1 MDQEARLRRRDDA
14 RLSTQ
19 HRRRRTVALAILALV
34 ALGIAIG
41 GISAFGGSS
50 GEAERTAAKAPPEL
64 PRGGRTILPKNR
76 VVAYYGAPQD
86 RELGAL
92 GIGSPDAAARRL
104 ERQAGAYRERGR
116 PVLPAFEL
124 IATVAAGAP
133 GPKGDYSQRQS
144 AKTVSRYLRAA
155 RRHKALLML
164 DIQPGRAPFMR
175 EVRAFR
181 RFLVEPDVSLALDP
195 EWSMA
200 PGQLPGKQI
209 GSTDAA
215 TVNEASRYLSRL
227 VRRRNLP
234 QKLLVVHRFTEDMI
248 RSEEQLERHAGV
260 ALVVNVDGF
269 GDQPIK
275 IAKYHDFTRD
285 RRAARV
291 RSNGFKLFY
300 REDTNLMRPRKML
313 RLKPS
318 PDLVVYE

>member
-1 MDQEARLRRRDDA
+1 MDQDARLRRREEA
-14 RLSTQ
+14 RRRTQ
-19 HRRRRTVALAILALV
+19 QRRRRTVGLAVLVLAG
-34 ALGIAIG
+34 LGVAIG
-41 GISAFGGSS
+41 GVSALGGDS
-50 GEAERTAAKAPPEL
+50 GEADRTEPKAPPEL
-64 PRGGRTILPKNR
+64 PRGGRAILPKNR

-92 GIGSPDAAARRL
+92 GIGSPDSAARRL
-104 ERQAGAYRERGR
+104 ARQARPYRERGR

-124 IATVAAGAP
+124 ISTVAASAP
-133 GPKGDYSQRQS
+133 GPHGEYSQRQT
-144 AKTVSRYLRAA
+144 ARVISRYLRAA
-155 RRHKALLML
+155 RRHKALLIL
-164 DIQPGRAPFMR
+164 DIQPGRSPFMR
-175 EVRAFR
+175 EVRALR

-215 TVNEASRYLSRL
+215 TVNDVSRYLSRL
-227 VRRRNLP
+227 VKQRNLP
-234 QKLLVVHRFTEDMI
+234 QKLLVVHRFTQEMI
-248 RSEEQLERHAGV
+248 RSEEQLVRTPGV

-275 IAKYHDFTRD
+275 VAKYHDFTSD

-291 RSNGFKLFY
+291 RLNGFKLFY
-300 REDTNLMRPRKML
+300 REDTNLMRPRKVL